1 MDIPTVKALVFDMD
15 GTLAATEPLHMDAWL
30 TVLGNHG
37 MEVDEDWFQQW
48 VGLSDAILAASV
60 VNDYDLGVGQE
71 TLQHEKRTL
80 FWAKARSSA
89 ELFPGVLDG
98 LSALRQKYPIA
109 LCTSS
114 SDKDA
119 EAVFSNTGLDQFFE
133 TIVTS
138 DRVAN
143 LKPDPSPYLLA
154 CRELGMNPAQCVAL
168 EDSPAGVTA
177 AKRAGLYVIGLTTSK
192 EPEELKGAH
201 IIFPETRQAMDWIL
215 ELQ

>member
-1 MDIPTVKALVFDMD
+1 MNIPSPKALVFDMD

-30 TVLGNHG
+30 TVLGKHG
-37 MEVDEDWFQQW
+37 LDVDEQWFQQW
-48 VGLSDAILAASV
+48 VGLSDAILAAAV
-60 VNDYDLGVGQE
+60 VKDHDLGTDQE
-71 TLQHEKRTL
+71 TLQREKRTL

-98 LSALRQKYPIA
+98 LTALRQKYPIA

-119 EAVFSNTGLDQFFE
+119 EAVFSNTGLDKYFE
-133 TIVTS
+133 TIITS
-138 DRVAN
+138 DRVTK

-154 CRELGMNPAQCVAL
+154 CRELGVEPLHCIAL

-177 AKRAGLYVIGLTTSK
+177 ANRAGLYVIGLTTSK
-192 EPEELKGAH
+192 EPDELEGAH

>member
-1 MDIPTVKALVFDMD
+1 MDIPTIKALVFDMD

-30 TVLGNHG
+30 TVLNNRGLD
-37 MEVDEDWFQQW
+37 VDEEWFQQW
-48 VGLSDAILAASV
+48 VGLSDAMLAAAV
-60 VNDYDLGVGQE
+60 VKDHDLGADQE

-80 FWAKARSSA
+80 FWAKARASA
-89 ELFPGVLDG
+89 ELFPGVIEG
-98 LSALRQKYPIA
+98 LAALRQKYPIA

-119 EAVFSNTGLDQFFE
+119 EAIFANTGLDEYFE

-138 DRVAN
+138 DRVTN

-154 CRELGMNPAQCVAL
+154 CRELDIAPTNCMAL

-177 AKRAGLYVIGLTTSK
+177 ANRAGLFVIGLTTSK
-192 EPEELKGAH
+192 EAEELDGAH

>member
-1 MDIPTVKALVFDMD
+1 MDIPTVQAIVFDMD
-15 GTLAATEPLHMDAWL
+15 GTLAATEPLHMEAWL

-37 MEVDEDWFQQW
+37 LDVDEDWFQQW
-48 VGLSDAILAASV
+48 VGLSDGILAASV
-60 VNDYDLGVGQE
+60 VKDYDLGTDQE

-89 ELFPGVLDG
+89 ELFPGVLEG
-98 LSALRQKYPIA
+98 LAALRQKYPIA

-119 EAVFSNTGLDQFFE
+119 EAVFANTGLDEYFE

-138 DRVAN
+138 DRVTN

-154 CRELGMNPAQCVAL
+154 CSELGIDPEKCIAL
-168 EDSPAGVTA
+168 EDSPAGVQA
-177 AKRAGLYVIGLTTSK
+177 AHRAGLYVIGLTTSK
-192 EPEELKGAH
+192 EAAELEGAD
-201 IIFPETRQAMDWIL
+201 IIFPETRHAMEWIL

>member
-1 MDIPTVKALVFDMD
+1 MPRVIPGIQRSYAI
-15 GTLAATEPLHMDAWL
+15 GQRSPLRQPVRPNANVRIPYANAKRQ
-30 TVLGNHG
+30 T
-37 MEVDEDWFQQW
+37 F
-48 VGLSDAILAASV
+48 
-60 VNDYDLGVGQE
+60 GQCAV
-71 TLQHEKRTL
+71 L

-177 AKRAGLYVIGLTTSK
+177 AKRAGLYGIGLTTSK